1 MTNLPSDITERAKN
15 LIFKFEFGGFDF
27 KNIDGGQP
35 YTLNYE
41 QKKYRQDELVSLL
54 FSALPY
60 FALTEAEY
68 SEFHELKK
76 SPSYYDQT
84 AINRIVKPGKRAG
97 DYGEIILFLLLE
109 LFYGSKKLV
118 TKVFYKTSNSLP
130 VFGSDATHFTK
141 EDGKITLWF
150 GESKFYQNFTD
161 ALDAAFESIDGFLKT
176 KIKGEVEFLTP
187 SRVEINK
194 NTDKDLRDEVIKLI
208 DGKPSLDDV
217 PIKVPVLIT
226 YELAELKNFD
236 DVAGSHFIEK
246 MKAEFESR
254 YQQIQSK
261 NWQKQY
267 KNVTFVF
274 LLLPIQ
280 DVSVL
285 KDLIRK
291 KDEGTR
297 I

>member
-1 MTNLPSDITERAKN
+1 M
-15 LIFKFEFGGFDF
+15 
-27 KNIDGGQP
+27 
-35 YTLNYE
+35 
-41 QKKYRQDELVSLL
+41 
-54 FSALPY
+54 
-60 FALTEAEY
+60 
-68 SEFHELKK
+68 
-76 SPSYYDQT
+76 
-84 AINRIVKPGKRAG
+84 
-97 DYGEIILFLLLE
+97 
-109 LFYGSKKLV
+109 
-118 TKVFYKTSNSLP
+118 
-130 VFGSDATHFTK
+130 
-141 EDGKITLWF
+141 
-150 GESKFYQNFTD
+150 
-161 ALDAAFESIDGFLKT
+161 
-176 KIKGEVEFLTP
+176 
-187 SRVEINK
+187 
-194 NTDKDLRDEVIKLI
+194 
-208 DGKPSLDDV
+208 